1 MAKNPKKGRK
11 QTVKLVKKK
20 WYDIYSSGYYNNIKI
35 GETLLPE
42 PQKMIGKNIKI
53 ILMNITNNIRQQHID
68 LYYKVEKIEGEK
80 GIAEWKGYEL
90 NPAYVKRFVRR
101 RTTRID
107 HSFVV
112 KTKDE
117 KLMRIKPLIIT
128 RHKVSSTLKSEIR
141 KAAVAFLVERIN
153 NLNKDEILG
162 EIINKKL
169 TNDLKNELKSYAPI
183 KIVEIRS
190 IKETNRGK
198 IITLEEV
205 KTKKVATKKIT
216 KTVKKV
222 MKKTRPKQN
231 TEETPI
237 EIVEEQ

>member
-1 MAKNPKKGRK
+1 MAKNTKKGKK
-11 QTVKLVKKK
+11 QTVKLIKKK
-20 WYDIYSSGYYNNIKI
+20 WYDIYSSGYYNVKI
-35 GETLLPE
+35 GETLLSD
-42 PQKMIGKNIKI
+42 PQKMIGKDIKI
-53 ILMNITNNIRQQHID
+53 ILMNITNNIRQQHIN
-68 LYYKVEKIEGEK
+68 LYYKITKIEGEK

-90 NPAYVKRFVRR
+90 NSAYVKRFVRR
-101 RTTRID
+101 KTTRID
-107 HSFVV
+107 NSFVI

-117 KLMRIKPLIIT
+117 KKIRIKPLIIT

-141 KAAVAFLVERIN
+141 KAATAFLVERIN
-153 NLNKDEILG
+153 SLEKKEILG

-190 IKETNRGK
+190 IKETKKGK
-198 IITLEEV
+198 IITLEGL

-216 KTVKKV
+216 KTAKRT

-237 EIVEEQ
+237 EIVQEE